1 MKSRLLAGVVAVLL
15 AIVGAVIVVS
25 YAQGADQRAVSSLD
39 PVGVLVV
46 TKAVPAGAS
55 VETIQASVALQQLP
69 GTAVAKTALNT
80 LDGAAGKV
88 TSADLVPGEQL
99 LAERLISPEDLKT
112 LGSVPIPPGLQEVS
126 FQLEPQRVV
135 GGRLAPGDTVGIFI
149 TMRGGGVESKPE
161 KETTQLSVHKVLVT
175 AVQRAPEGAVAKPAP
190 SASAEPVP
198 DPKDVNL
205 PSGSL
210 MITVAVNDV
219 DAAKIVF
226 ASEMTDFASIWLS
239 REPLDATDSGPS
251 IMIRPDVY
259 K

>member
-1 MKSRLLAGVVAVLL
+1 VKSRLLAGVVAVLL
-15 AIVGAVIVVS
+15 AIVGAVIVVT
-25 YAQGADQRAVSSLD
+25 YAQGADQRAVRDLN

-46 TKAVPAGAS
+46 TKAVPAGSSA
-55 VETIQASVALQQLP
+55 ETLKAAVALQQLP

-80 LDGAAGKV
+80 LDGSGGKV

-99 LAERLISPEDLKT
+99 LAERLISPEELKSS
-112 LGSVPIPPGLQEVS
+112 GSVPVPAGLQEVS

-135 GGRLAPGDTVGIFI
+135 GGRLVPGDHVGIFI

-161 KETTQLSVHKVLVT
+161 KETTQLSIHKVLVT
-175 AVQRAPEGAVAKPAP
+175 AVQRAPEGTAAKPA
-190 SASAEPVP
+190 ATDATAP
-198 DPKDVNL
+198 DPRDVNL
-205 PSGSL
+205 PTGSL

-219 DAAKIVF
+219 NAGKIVF
-226 ASEMTDFASIWLS
+226 ASELPDFASIWLS
-239 REPLDATDSGPS
+239 REPLDAQDSGPR

>member
-46 TKAVPAGAS
+46 TKAVPAGS
-55 VETIQASVALQQLP
+55 PVEALKGSVALKELP
-69 GTAVAKTALNT
+69 GTAVAETALNT

-99 LAERLISPEDLKT
+99 LAERLVSPEELKT
-112 LGSVPIPPGLQEVS
+112 LGSVPVPAGLQEVS

-135 GGRLAPGDTVGIFI
+135 GGRLAAGDTVGIFI
-149 TMRGGGVESKPE
+149 TMPSGGIEGKPE
-161 KETTQLSVHKVLVT
+161 QETVQLSIRKALVT
-175 AVQRAPEGAVAKPAP
+175 AVQRAPEGAAAAPAP
-190 SASAEPVP
+190 SASAEPAP
-198 DPKDVNL
+198 DPRDVNL
-205 PSGSL
+205 PTGLL
-210 MITVAVNDV
+210 MVTVAVNDINA
-219 DAAKIVF
+219 DKIVF
-226 ASEMTDFASIWLS
+226 ASEFAAIWLS
-239 REPLDATDSGPS
+239 REPLDAEDSGPRVMTRS
-251 IMIRPDVY
+251 DLY